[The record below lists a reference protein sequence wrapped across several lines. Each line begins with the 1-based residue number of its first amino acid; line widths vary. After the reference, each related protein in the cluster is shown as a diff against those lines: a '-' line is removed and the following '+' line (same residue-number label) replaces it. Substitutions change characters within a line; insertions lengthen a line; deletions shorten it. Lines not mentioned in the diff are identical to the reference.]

1 MRVFAWVTILAL
13 GTVSAWGQT
22 PPNQTPQK
30 KRIAIF
36 DFDNAAVQGG
46 MKLPFAE
53 TNTPNLGKAA
63 ADILITKLVQDGG
76 VAVIERS
83 AIDKLLT
90 EQNFSNSDR
99 TDPVTAAK
107 LGRVL
112 GVDAI
117 ILGTITRYDYAD
129 KTTGGGGGARFG
141 GFGGTSM
148 KTKHDINAKVQIST
162 RLVSPDTAEVL
173 AVSQGT
179 GEVNRKGVKVDMRD
193 MSSQVSMM
201 GGNTNNPLMNEC
213 MDSAITQLTT
223 QLKEAF
229 PKVPARVLV
238 VDGLVADAN
247 ESGQLILNVGGHDG
261 VKLGDR
267 LQVWRAG
274 KEIRDPASDKV
285 LMRDD
290 TLLGEAVV
298 TKVNDNASVAQYKG
312 TEPVKVRDLVKSM
325 PKQP

>member
-1 MRVFAWVTILAL
+1 MRAFAWLMILAL
-13 GTVSAWGQT
+13 ATASAWGQA
-22 PPNQTPQK
+22 PPK
-30 KRIAIF
+30 KRVAIF

-46 MKLPFAE
+46 IKLPYAE

-63 ADILITKLVQDGG
+63 ADLLITKLVQDGG
-76 VAVIERS
+76 VSVIERS
-83 AIDKLLT
+83 AIDKLLA

-99 TDPVTAAK
+99 TDPITAAK

-129 KTTGGGGGARFG
+129 KTTGGGGGVRFG
-141 GFGGTSM
+141 GFGGNPM

-179 GEVNRKGVKVDMRD
+179 GEVNRKGVKVDLRD
-193 MSSQVSMM
+193 TSSQVSMM

-213 MDSAITQLTT
+213 MDSAITQLTA

-229 PKVPARVLV
+229 PKLPPRMPVI
-238 VDGLVADAN
+238 DGLVADA
-247 ESGQLILNVGGHDG
+247 SATGQLVLNVGAHDG
-261 VKLGDR
+261 VKLGDH

-274 KEIRDPASDKV
+274 REIRDPVTDKV

-298 TKVNDNASVAQYKG
+298 ITVTDISSIAQYKG
-312 TEPVKVRDLVKSM
+312 TEPVKVRDLVKSI
-325 PKQP
+325 PKTQ